1 MAVSPRPLVRLP
13 RPLPP
18 RRPAAPRR
26 DAAQA
31 GFSIIELMVA
41 LVLLGLG
48 ILSLANLFP
57 LGSQTQLRD
66 RLRTSATDLAQQKME
81 QLRMRAWSD
90 TDLDVGTHPD
100 ADGETLTLA
109 EEGEFVRYWIV
120 EAQTGS
126 FQDMKKVTT
135 RVVWTYQRADTIEL
149 VTYFR
154 R

>member
-1 MAVSPRPLVRLP
+1 MSAGPFVRRP

-18 RRPAAPRR
+18 RRPAAPGR
-26 DAAQA
+26 AGQA

-48 ILSLANLFP
+48 ILTVANMFP
-57 LGSQTQLRD
+57 LGSSSQLKS
-66 RLRTSATDLAQQKME
+66 RLRTSAADLAQQKME
-81 QLRMRAWSD
+81 QLRMKSWSD

-100 ADGETLTLA
+100 ADGDTLVLQD
-109 EEGEFVRYWIV
+109 EGTFVRSWIV
-120 EAQTGS
+120 EGQAGS
-126 FQDMKKVTT
+126 FADMKKVTT
-135 RVVWTYQRADTIEL
+135 RVVWTYQRPDTVDL